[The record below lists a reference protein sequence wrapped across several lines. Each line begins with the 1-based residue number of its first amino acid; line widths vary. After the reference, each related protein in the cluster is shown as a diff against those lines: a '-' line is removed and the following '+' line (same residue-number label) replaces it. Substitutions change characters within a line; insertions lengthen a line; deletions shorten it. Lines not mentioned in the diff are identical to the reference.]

1 MIQIE
6 NKPTVKSSG
15 ITEIASF
22 GIKASGISHIFHIL
36 RNQPYSDKETAVLR
50 EYATNAA
57 DAHVEAGTPDKPIQ
71 ISLPSRFNLELK
83 VRDFGP
89 SLDEQEIKDIFAF
102 YGESTKRNTNNQ
114 TGMLGIGS
122 KSAFAYGDNFV
133 INAYI
138 DGKRTTYNAFIDDS
152 KVGCI
157 AKLSTE
163 LTDEANGLEIVIPVK
178 SQDVDDFRNK
188 AKDVFEHFRTPVLIG
203 GKDSREF
210 FSYQEDEIAYEGK
223 GWAWSSNRDKYK
235 KAVAVMGNI
244 GYPIDAGLLKDLGDS
259 LSDFTCGNLTLECPI
274 GELEISASREGL
286 QYSDY
291 TIKNLTNKITLAA
304 KEMAKK
310 LEASFDEC
318 DSLWQAKVL
327 SHEVFDY
334 YGSLHSAKRVLKKN
348 INWKGKDIGDT
359 SVSVNVWENS
369 KKIDGKNLD
378 ELVEVTEYEKGYRG
392 HQKVRAGVAS
402 SISATGKSFIIVNHE
417 SHRRGALKRIVP
429 IKEEQGKRPYLITFR
444 KGVGEFTKEKVLKH
458 LGFCDDDYTVL
469 DTLPEV
475 VLSSIYGASNRTS
488 GSRCKKSG
496 QSVFVYNG
504 QTHWTPQSAN
514 WDSISVDLDNEKVVY
529 VEIDRF
535 EYKTVD
541 GTNRGSRRLNSVID
555 NAKKLNIDLK
565 IIGVK
570 HKQLKKFQDSDNATN
585 LWDFIREELQNIIET
600 LDLGEVNARYERTRE
615 LDSGTRTFCEA
626 FTKYNFG
633 DNSLGDLISE
643 HKKATEDYK
652 VYQKKLGAINTFAED
667 VGMTIKTAKVK
678 VDVVQLNGAAM
689 KLYPMLTS
697 VVEQMTHW
705 NWRSHM
711 SDSEKQKL
719 KKDVSNYVNL
729 VNNSAAV

>member
-6 NKPTVKSSG
+6 NKPTVESNG
-15 ITEIASF
+15 ITKTASF
-22 GIKASGISHIFHIL
+22 GIKESGISHIFHIL
-36 RNQPYSDKETAVLR
+36 RNQLYSDKETAVLR

-57 DAHVEAGTPDKPIQ
+57 DAHIEAGIPDKPIQ

-83 VRDFGP
+83 IRDFGP
-89 SLDEQEIKDIFAF
+89 SLNEREIQDIFAF

-157 AKLSTE
+157 AKLSVE
-163 LTDEANGLEIVIPVK
+163 STDESNGLEIVIPVK
-178 SQDVDDFRNK
+178 GQDVQVFTDK
-188 AKDVFEHFRTPVLIG
+188 ARDVFEHFRVPVLVG

-244 GYPIDAGLLKDLGDS
+244 GYPIDVGLLKKIEDS
-259 LSDFTCGNLTLECPI
+259 LSDFTCGNLTLEFPI

-291 TIKNLTNKITLAA
+291 TIENLTNKITLAA

-334 YGSLHSAKRVLKKN
+334 YGSLHSARRVLKKN
-348 INWKGKDIGDT
+348 IKWNGKDIGDT
-359 SVSVNVWENS
+359 SVSVKTWDNS
-369 KKIDGKNLD
+369 KKIDGKNLE

-402 SISATGKSFIIVNHE
+402 SISATDKSFIIVNHE

-429 IKEEQGKRPYLITFR
+429 IKEDQGRRPYLITFR

-535 EYKTVD
+535 EYKTID
-541 GTNRGSRRLNSVID
+541 GSNRASRRLSSVID

-585 LWDFIREELQNIIET
+585 LWDFIREELQDIIET
-600 LDLGEVNARYERTRE
+600 LDLGDVNARYERTRE
-615 LDSGTRTFCEA
+615 LDSGTRTFCEE

-643 HKKATEDYK
+643 HKKATADYK

-667 VGMTIKTAKVK
+667 IGMTIKTAKVK

-689 KLYPMLTS
+689 RLYPMLTS

>member
-15 ITEIASF
+15 ITKTASF
-22 GIKASGISHIFHIL
+22 GIKESGISHIFHIL
-36 RNQPYSDKETAVLR
+36 RNQLYSDKETAVLR
-50 EYATNAA
+50 EYSTNAA
-57 DAHVEAGTPDKPIQ
+57 DAHVEAGTPEKPIQ

-83 VRDFGP
+83 IRDFGP
-89 SLDEQEIKDIFAF
+89 SLSEREIQDIFAF

-138 DGKRTTYNAFIDDS
+138 DGKRTTYNAFIDDT
-152 KVGCI
+152 KVGSI
-157 AKLSTE
+157 ARLSIE
-163 LTDEANGLEIVIPVK
+163 ATDEPNGLEIVIPVK
-178 SQDVDDFRNK
+178 GQDVQVFTDK

-210 FSYQEDEIAYEGK
+210 FSYKEDEVVYEGK
-223 GWAWSSNRDKYK
+223 GWTWSNSRDKYK

-244 GYPIDAGLLKDLGDS
+244 GYPIDVGLLKKIDDS
-259 LSDFTCGNLTLECPI
+259 LSDFACGNLMLEFPI

-286 QYSDY
+286 QYSDF
-291 TIKNLTNKITLAA
+291 TIENLTNKITLAA

-334 YGSLHSAKRVLKKN
+334 YGSLHSARRVLKKN
-348 INWKGKDIGDT
+348 IKWNGRDIGDT
-359 SVSVNVWENS
+359 SVSVKTWENS

-402 SISATGKSFIIVNHE
+402 SISATDKSFIIVNHE
-417 SHRRGALKRIVP
+417 SHRRGVLKRIVP
-429 IKEEQGKRPYLITFR
+429 IKEDQGRRPYLITFR
-444 KGVGEFTKEKVLKH
+444 KGVEESTKEKVLKH

-475 VLSSIYGASNRTS
+475 VLSSIYGASNRAS
-488 GSRCKKSG
+488 GPRCKKSG
-496 QSVFVYNG
+496 QAVFVYNG
-504 QTHWTPQSAN
+504 QSHWTPQSAN
-514 WDSISVDLDNEKVVY
+514 WDSISVDLSNEKVVY

-535 EYKTVD
+535 QYKTVD
-541 GTNRGSRRLNSVID
+541 GSDRGSRRLNSVID

-570 HKQLKKFQDSDNATN
+570 YKQLKKFQDSDNATN
-585 LWDFIREELQNIIET
+585 LWDFIREELQDIIET
-600 LDLGEVNARYERTRE
+600 LDLGDVNARYERTRE
-615 LDSGTRTFCEA
+615 LDSGTRTFCEE

-643 HKKATEDYK
+643 HKKATADYK

-667 VGMTIKTAKVK
+667 VGMTIKTSKVK

-689 KLYPMLTS
+689 RLYPMLTS

-711 SDSEKQKL
+711 TDSDKQKL

>member
-6 NKPTVKSSG
+6 NKPTVESNG
-15 ITEIASF
+15 ITKTASF
-22 GIKASGISHIFHIL
+22 GIKESGISHIFHIL
-36 RNQPYSDKETAVLR
+36 RNQLYSDKETAVLR

-57 DAHVEAGTPDKPIQ
+57 DAHIEAGIPDKPIQ

-83 VRDFGP
+83 IRDFGP
-89 SLDEQEIKDIFAF
+89 SLNEREIQDIFAF

-157 AKLSTE
+157 AKLSVE
-163 LTDEANGLEIVIPVK
+163 STDESNGLEIVIPVK
-178 SQDVDDFRNK
+178 GQDVQVFTDK
-188 AKDVFEHFRTPVLIG
+188 ARDVFEHFRVPVLVG

-244 GYPIDAGLLKDLGDS
+244 GYPIDVGLLKKIEDS
-259 LSDFTCGNLTLECPI
+259 LSDFTCGNLTLEFPI

-291 TIKNLTNKITLAA
+291 TIENLTNKITLAA

-334 YGSLHSAKRVLKKN
+334 YGSLHSARRVLKKN
-348 INWKGKDIGDT
+348 IKWNGKDIGDT
-359 SVSVNVWENS
+359 SVSVKTWDNS
-369 KKIDGKNLD
+369 KKIDGKNLE

-402 SISATGKSFIIVNHE
+402 SISATDKSFIIVNHE

-429 IKEEQGKRPYLITFR
+429 IKEDQGRRPYLITFR

-535 EYKTVD
+535 EYKTID
-541 GTNRGSRRLNSVID
+541 GLNRASRRLSSVID

-570 HKQLKKFQDSDNATN
+570 HKQLK
-585 LWDFIREELQNIIET
+585 LMGI
-600 LDLGEVNARYERTRE
+600 
-615 LDSGTRTFCEA
+615 
-626 FTKYNFG
+626 
-633 DNSLGDLISE
+633 
-643 HKKATEDYK
+643 H
-652 VYQKKLGAINTFAED
+652 
-667 VGMTIKTAKVK
+667 
-678 VDVVQLNGAAM
+678 
-689 KLYPMLTS
+689 
-697 VVEQMTHW
+697 
-705 NWRSHM
+705 
-711 SDSEKQKL
+711 
-719 KKDVSNYVNL
+719 
-729 VNNSAAV
+729 